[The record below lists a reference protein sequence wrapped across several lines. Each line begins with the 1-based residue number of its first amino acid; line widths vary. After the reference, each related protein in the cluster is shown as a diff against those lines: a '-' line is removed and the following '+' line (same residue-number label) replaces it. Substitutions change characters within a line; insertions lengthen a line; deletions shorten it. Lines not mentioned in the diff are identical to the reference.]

1 MTSRFSGPCQIA
13 ELSNG
18 FAVYDA
24 AGRPLGSFYSRADQ
38 AGHAHFLMSDDARQ
52 IAADFVKLPEMLK
65 QNSGRSEVA
74 TSSEDDKLAKIET
87 SCSPEGPPENRHLP
101 RVAQLPAVAGLP
113 LIEAPTSIPNAI
125 LFEPNGWMTTP
136 LLRRPSDPFSSRM
149 KFLIAIAVVL
159 LPAGYFIFWNSDR
172 PIDVAAAPQATTDI
186 SSVEFLWSPE
196 AQAPAAVA
204 AGTNVENR
212 VEAEVLTALLQPT
225 GPSDTKPTESGS
237 EAKLPQTVPE
247 AGEQLPAA
255 RGYGSTCYTSASAV
269 RQNHP
274 GGRPSWTMRVPGHE
288 GTKCWYPAT
297 QTVAEAGAPLVT
309 ARSLAVESRAEP
321 EVQPSLRSRPTESG
335 TEARPPLPP
344 PESGHDS
351 TCYPSA
357 SDLRQSHPGA
367 WPSWT
372 LRAPGHEGTRCWY
385 PRS

>member
-1 MTSRFSGPCQIA
+1 MTSRFSGPWQIA
-13 ELSNG
+13 ELPNG

-24 AGRPLGSFYSRADQ
+24 AGRPLGLFYSRADQ

-52 IAADFVKLPEMLK
+52 IAADFVKLPEMLR

-74 TSSEDDKLAKIET
+74 TSSEDDKLADIET
-87 SCSPEGPPENRHLP
+87 SCSPEGPPANPHLP

-113 LIEAPTSIPNAI
+113 LVEAPTSIPNAI
-125 LFEPNGWMTTP
+125 LFEPSGWMTTP
-136 LLRRPSDPFSSRM
+136 SLRRPSDPFSGRT

-159 LPAGYFIFWNSDR
+159 LPAGYFIYWNSDR

-186 SSVEFLWSPE
+186 SPVEFLRSRE
-196 AQAPAAVA
+196 AQAPAVVAVGA
-204 AGTNVENR
+204 NAENR
-212 VEAEVLTALLQPT
+212 VEVEVQQTA
-225 GPSDTKPTESGS
+225 PSDTRSTESGS
-237 EAKLPQTVPE
+237 EAKLPQAPPE
-247 AGEQLPAA
+247 TRQQLIAA
-255 RGYGSTCYTSASAV
+255 RGYDSTCYPSASAV

-297 QTVAEAGAPLVT
+297 DALLVT

-321 EVQPSLRSRPTESG
+321 EVQPSLRSRPTESW
-335 TEARPPLPP
+335 TEARPPQPP